1 MHGPFVLVPSL
12 FEKEY
17 GLLGYVNSSLT
28 KLHKITLNIILR
40 PNGLN
45 ANPVLD
51 HNHAFAIVIRH
62 LANQFLISHVFYVPV
77 MDIKENFALVR
88 VKISFEIDLL

>member
-1 MHGPFVLVPSL
+1 M
-12 FEKEY
+12 
-17 GLLGYVNSSLT
+17 
-28 KLHKITLNIILR
+28 TLNIIFR

-62 LANQFLISHVFYVPV
+62 LANQFLISHVFCVPA

-88 VKISFEIDLL
+88 VKISFEIVLL